1 MQKGLYAVLII
12 ITGALAVTNVLT
24 FQAYLQAN
32 AKHTELLQRQA
43 ESARE
48 LRDCQE
54 GGRESLGAKAGLAMG
69 NLQATTQDSYL
80 VLNEKAAKT
89 SEELQK
95 IASEAMVVINEQA
108 EKTGKDLETATA
120 ELMTTL
126 NQELEKFRESMSKK
140 SSPNP

>member
-1 MQKGLYAVLII
+1 MQKSLYAVLLI

-32 AKHTELLQRQA
+32 AKQAELLQWQA
-43 ESARE
+43 EKARE

-54 GGRESLGAKAGLAMG
+54 DDRETLGAKAGLALG

-89 SEELQK
+89 SAELQK
-95 IASEAMVVINEQA
+95 IASEAIVVINEQA

-120 ELMTTL
+120 ELMATL
-126 NQELEKFRESMSKK
+126 NHELEKFRESMNKK
-140 SSPNP
+140 TSPNP